1 MHAMAKIAAPLTM
14 MAATLAGCADKAPEG
29 PTQREQ
35 IGQVWKYEGGE
46 GSAAKV
52 AYIGSANSVQTM
64 TAPDTF
70 SVLLVQP
77 LKTGGADV
85 TVKLVGA
92 PFTCDMSDCRVSVK
106 GDDGKAHEWKGRMAT
121 NDDGIA
127 VLPSQGAYEA
137 IRKAKSLT
145 VDLIVDGK
153 EKTAPFT
160 FNVAGLDLKG

>member
-1 MHAMAKIAAPLTM
+1 MRAILMIATV
-14 MAATLAGCADKAPEG
+14 ATLAACGDNKPKE

-35 IGQVWKYEGGE
+35 IGQVWKYEGAENG
-46 GSAAKV
+46 GRPKV

-77 LKTGGADV
+77 LKEGGADV

-92 PFTCDMSDCRVSVK
+92 PFTCDLSDYRITATT
-106 GDDGKAHEWKGRMAT
+106 DDGKKHEWKGRMAT

-127 VLPSQGAYEA
+127 IAPSQGAYGV
-137 IRKAKSLT
+137 IKDAKSVK
-145 VDLIVDGK
+145 VDLVVDGK
-153 EKTAPFT
+153 SQTAPFE

>member
-1 MHAMAKIAAPLTM
+1 MRAIMMIAAV
-14 MAATLAGCADKAPEG
+14 ATLAACGDKTSKE

-46 GSAAKV
+46 GGKPKV

-77 LKTGGADV
+77 LKEGGADV

-92 PFTCDMSDCRVSVK
+92 PFTCDLSDCRITATT
-106 GDDGKAHEWKGRMAT
+106 DDGKRHEWQGRMAT

-127 VLPSQGAYEA
+127 IAPSQGAYDV
-137 IRKAKSLT
+137 IRKAKSVK
-145 VDLIVDGK
+145 VDLVVDGK
-153 EKTAPFT
+153 AQTAPFD

>member
-1 MHAMAKIAAPLTM
+1 MRAIWIIAGLAMTAACSEKP
-14 MAATLAGCADKAPEG
+14 AE

-35 IGQVWKYEGGE
+35 IGHVWKYETAE
-46 GSAAKV
+46 NSTAKV

-77 LKTGGADV
+77 LKEGGADV

-92 PFTCDMSDCRVSVK
+92 PFTCDLSDCRVTATT
-106 GDDGKAHEWKGRMAT
+106 DDGKAHEWKGRMAT

-127 VLPSQGAYEA
+127 ILPSQDAYDV
-137 IRKAKSLT
+137 IRKAKSVK
-145 VDLIVDGK
+145 VDLVVDGK
-153 EKTAPFT
+153 EKTAPFQ
-160 FNVAGLDLKG
+160 FDVAGLDLKKS

>member
-1 MHAMAKIAAPLTM
+1 MRAILMIAAV
-14 MAATLAGCADKAPEG
+14 ATLAACAEKSKG
-29 PTQREQ
+29 PTQREE

-46 GSAAKV
+46 GDKPKV

-77 LKTGGADV
+77 LKEGGADV

-92 PFTCDMSDCRVSVK
+92 PFTCDLSDCRVTATT
-106 GDDGKAHEWKGRMAT
+106 DDGKRHEWQGRMAT

-127 VLPSQGAYEA
+127 IAPSQGAYDV
-137 IRKAKSLT
+137 IKDAKSVK
-145 VDLIVDGK
+145 VDLVVDGK
-153 EKTAPFT
+153 EKTAPFA